1 MPSDLEIVRDAT
13 PLPIEEVAWKLG
25 LGVEDISL
33 KGDGI
38 AKVTWGALK
47 ARRDN
52 VRGVLVLVTSVNPTP
67 FGEGKTVTTIGLNQ
81 GLNRLGKKAV
91 CVIREPSM
99 GPVFGI
105 KGGAAGGGYSQV
117 LPMEQINLHFTGDI
131 HAVSAAHNLCSA
143 LLDNHLHQGN
153 KLDIDPSRVIWPR
166 VIDMNDRSLRYSAI
180 GLGGALNG
188 FAREERFDIT
198 AASEVMA
205 ILALASD
212 YKDLRQ
218 RLAQIVIGQ
227 NRSGNPV
234 KVEDIGA
241 AGPMTL
247 LLRDALL
254 PNLVQTLEGDPAFIH
269 AGPFANIA
277 HGNSSII
284 ADRLAL
290 STSDYVITEA
300 GFGSDMGAEKA
311 IHIKTVASGI
321 APDCIVINAT
331 VRSMKLH
338 GGGFSST
345 GGQRPSSDEIAKEDV
360 AAVTAGA
367 MTNLSR
373 HIRNM
378 KRFLVPVIVSVN
390 RFSTDTE
397 AEVQELLRCARECE
411 ADYAAVFEGHQ
422 RGGAG
427 ATDLANVVS
436 AACQDHLA
444 NGRPFEPLFESSMGV
459 VEKMLR
465 IATMV
470 YGADSIDLNKQAERD
485 LKLIKKWKYDKLGV
499 CMAKTQYSFSH
510 VPQELGAPSGFTLPI
525 REIRL
530 NAGAGFVVAVCG
542 AIMTMPGLPKQP
554 AAMDMDMDEDGNFT
568 GAFS

>member
-1 MPSDLEIVRDAT
+1 MPSDLEIVRNAT

-33 KGDGI
+33 KGNGI
-38 AKVTWGALK
+38 AKVTWEALK
-47 ARRDN
+47 ARREN
-52 VRGVLVLVTSVNPTP
+52 TRGVLVLVTSVNPTP
-67 FGEGKTVTTIGLNQ
+67 FGEGKTVTTIGLSQ
-81 GLNRLGKKAV
+81 GLNRIGKNAV

-218 RLAQIVIGQ
+218 RLGQIVIGQ

-241 AGPMTL
+241 AGPMSL

-290 STSDYVITEA
+290 STSDYVVTEA

-311 IHIKTVASGI
+311 IHIKTAASGI
-321 APDCIVINAT
+321 PPDCIVINAT

-338 GGGFSST
+338 GGGFSSS
-345 GGQRPSSDEIAKEDV
+345 GGQRPSSDEIAKENV
-360 AAVTAGA
+360 AAVTAGS
-367 MTNLSR
+367 MTNLAR
-373 HIRNM
+373 HISNM
-378 KRFLVPVIVSVN
+378 KRFGIPVIVSVN

-397 AEVQELLRCARECE
+397 AEVQELLHCARECE
-411 ADYAAVFEGHQ
+411 ADYAVVFDGHQ

-427 ATDLANVVS
+427 AAELANAVS

-444 NGRPFEPLFESSMGV
+444 NGRPFEPLFENKMGI
-459 VEKMLR
+459 VEKMLK

-470 YGADSIDLNKQAERD
+470 YGADSIDLQKQAERD
-485 LKLIKKWKYDKLGV
+485 LKLIKKWKYGELAV

-510 VPQELGAPSGFTLPI
+510 VAHELGAPSGFTLPI
-525 REIRL
+525 RELRL

-542 AIMTMPGLPKQP
+542 SIMTMPGLPKKP
-554 AAMDMDMDEDGNFT
+554 AAMEMDMDEDGNFT

>member
-1 MPSDLEIVRDAT
+1 MPSDLEIVRNAT

-33 KGDGI
+33 KGNGI
-38 AKVTWGALK
+38 AKVTWEALK
-47 ARRDN
+47 ARREN
-52 VRGVLVLVTSVNPTP
+52 TRGVLVLVTSVNPTP
-67 FGEGKTVTTIGLNQ
+67 FGEGKTVTTIGLSQ
-81 GLNRLGKKAV
+81 GLNRLGKNAV

-218 RLAQIVIGQ
+218 RLGQIVIGQ

-241 AGPMTL
+241 AGPMSL

-290 STSDYVITEA
+290 STSDYVVTEA

-311 IHIKTVASGI
+311 IHIKTAASGI
-321 APDCIVINAT
+321 PPDCIVINAT

-338 GGGFSST
+338 GGGFSSS
-345 GGQRPSSDEIAKEDV
+345 GGQRPSPDEITKENV
-360 AAVTAGA
+360 AAVTAGS
-367 MTNLSR
+367 MTNLAR
-373 HIRNM
+373 HISNM
-378 KRFLVPVIVSVN
+378 KRFGVPVIVSVN

-397 AEVQELLRCARECE
+397 AEVQELLHCARECE
-411 ADYAAVFEGHQ
+411 ADYAVVFDGHQ

-427 ATDLANVVS
+427 AAELANAVS

-444 NGRPFEPLFESSMGV
+444 NGRPFEPLFENKMGI
-459 VEKMLR
+459 VEKMLK

-470 YGADSIDLNKQAERD
+470 YGADSIDLQKQAERD
-485 LKLIKKWKYDKLGV
+485 LKLIKKWKYGELAV

-510 VPQELGAPSGFTLPI
+510 VAHELGAPSGFTLPI
-525 REIRL
+525 RELRL

-542 AIMTMPGLPKQP
+542 SIMTMPGLPKQP
-554 AAMDMDMDEDGNFT
+554 AAMEMDMDEDGNFT